1 MCKDKKNI
9 WIFYEGKVLNFC
21 EKTQKYMFFHWPII
35 YHYNDFSSP
44 VPFWSYLQLIFQL
57 S

>member
-44 VPFWSYLQLIFQL
+44 VPFWSYLQQIFQL